1 MECTNHKPEET
12 IMAHFSDAVQ
22 WRRDLHKH
30 PQPAWL
36 EFYAT
41 GFVAKKLAEWGYEV
55 KLGQDII
62 DERKLLLLPS
72 AGKLQTEYERA
83 LQDGIK
89 EEYIAPAKG
98 GFTGVIGILKGSQP
112 GPTVG
117 FRFDIDSNEVTE
129 GASDSHRPAKEGFAS
144 QNPGYAHMCGHDA
157 HIAMGLLLALHFGE
171 NRDKLKGTV
180 KFIFQPNEENLSGAS
195 AMVEKGL
202 VDDLDYLFG
211 GHVGISG
218 NEAGKISIDVHSI
231 LALSRFEITYT
242 GRSTHAG
249 VSPHEGKNALL
260 GACAAITNLY
270 AIARH
275 GGGASRIN
283 VGTLEAGST
292 WNAIPDRAYFRM
304 ETRGANN
311 TINGYMVQKSLE
323 VLQGAAKMYDL
334 DLEIK
339 PAANAISG
347 RSSPEMIA
355 LGMKVAEKL
364 PSVKQVIP
372 EVAFNGSED
381 VTVMMERV
389 QSRGGKVLY
398 VLFGSPIF
406 GGHHSSTFDVDETVI
421 RNGAEFLASMQAEVT
436 SDTVTERL

>member
-1 MECTNHKPEET
+1 MECTNHKAEET
-12 IMAHFSDAVQ
+12 IVAHFNDAVQ
-22 WRRDLHKH
+22 WRRELHKH

-36 EFYAT
+36 EFFAT
-41 GFVAKKLAEWGYEV
+41 GFIAEKLTEFGYEL
-55 KLGQDII
+55 KLGRDII
-62 DERKLLLLPS
+62 DEQKQLLLPNQE
-72 AGKLQTEYERA
+72 KLQAEYESA
-83 LQDGIK
+83 LKDGVK
-89 EEYIAPAKG
+89 EEFITLAKG
-98 GFTGVIGILKGSQP
+98 GFTGVVGILKGSQP

-117 FRFDIDSNEVTE
+117 FRFDIDSNEVLE
-129 GASDSHRPAKEGFAS
+129 ANLDSHRPTKEGFAS
-144 QNPGYAHMCGHDA
+144 QNTGYSHMCGHDA
-157 HIAMGLLLALHFGE
+157 HIAMGLLLALYFAE
-171 NRDKLKGTV
+171 NRNKLKGTV
-180 KFIFQPNEENLSGAS
+180 KFLFQPNEENLSGAS
-195 AMVEKGL
+195 AMTEKGL

-218 NEAGKISIDVHSI
+218 DESGKIAIDVHSI
-231 LALSRFEITYT
+231 LALSRFEVIYT
-242 GRSTHAG
+242 GRSTHSG
-249 VSPHEGKNALL
+249 ISPHEGKNALL

-283 VGTLEAGST
+283 VGTLEAGRT

-304 ETRGANN
+304 ETRGVNN
-311 TINGYMVQKSLE
+311 KINEYMVQKSME

-334 DLEIK
+334 NLDIK
-339 PAANAISG
+339 TAANAISG

-364 PSVKQVIP
+364 PSVRHVIP
-372 EVAFNGSED
+372 DVAFNGSED

-389 QSRGGKVLY
+389 QSRGGKALY

-421 RNGAEFLASMQAEVT
+421 LNGAEFLASMQAAVT
-436 SDTVTERL
+436 SDTETE